1 MKFIATIERKG
12 IRFDMEFDAQSREE
26 VIRPLIRE
34 MNKHDQADGQKTRLI
49 SLRESIERIVLNLPD

>member
-49 SLRESIERIVLNLPD
+49 SLRESIERVVLDLPD

>member
-26 VIRPLIRE
+26 VIRPLIKE

-49 SLRESIERIVLNLPD
+49 SLRESLERVVLHLPD

>member
-26 VIRPLIRE
+26 VIRPLIKE

-49 SLRESIERIVLNLPD
+49 SLRESIERVVLDLPD

>member
-26 VIRPLIRE
+26 VIRPLIKE
-34 MNKHDQADGQKTRLI
+34 MNKHDQTDGQKTRLI
-49 SLRESIERIVLNLPD
+49 SLRESLERVVLDLPD

>member
-26 VIRPLIRE
+26 VIRPLIKKMQE
-34 MNKHDQADGQKTRLI
+34 HDTADGQKTRLI
-49 SLRESIERIVLNLPD
+49 SLRQSIERAVLDISD